1 MHKNPEGIPMSKI
14 ITTFESK
21 IYLELTE
28 GEAMALDAICGY
40 GPQQFLEWFKRNHG
54 KHYIEPH
61 EGHVKSLFE
70 KARKLEGA
78 VKQLKEARRSL
89 GNINI

>member
-1 MHKNPEGIPMSKI
+1 MSKI

-40 GPQQFLEWFKRNHG
+40 GPKEFLEWFKRNLG

-61 EGHVKSLFE
+61 EKHIKSLFD
-70 KARKLEGA
+70 KARALEGA
-78 VKQLKEARRSL
+78 VKQLREARKQLRE
-89 GNINI
+89 INV

>member
-1 MHKNPEGIPMSKI
+1 MSKI

-40 GPQQFLEWFKRNHG
+40 GPEKFKEWFYNNLG
-54 KHYIEPH
+54 KHYLSPYEKH
-61 EGHVKSLFE
+61 LDTLFD
-70 KARKLEGA
+70 KARKLEA
-78 VKQLKEARRSL
+78 AIKQFDEARKALRD
-89 GNINI
+89 ITV